1 MLSCDDD
8 DGGGHEEELANSRSS
23 LFCKTY
29 AAQFTAVM
37 PPNWENVAFLEIVE
51 YTDGQF

>member
-23 LFCKTY
+23 LGLLRPLLL
-29 AAQFTAVM
+29 VEHV
-37 PPNWENVAFLEIVE
+37 PPEGEESTVIL
-51 YTDGQF
+51 T